1 MTATAVRRM
10 KGASVVRRTPTAVAY
25 SGGFVV
31 FAAVV
36 IGALTVGPARLPVR
50 AVLATFVDALP
61 GLKMK
66 TALQGS
72 DRNILFLLRLPRI
85 ALGALVGAALSAAG
99 ASYQGVFRNPLADPY
114 LLGAAAG
121 AGVGATL
128 VFTYSSVFTNWPVNP
143 LPIAAFCGALGAV
156 ALAALM
162 AKAVGSQ
169 TGAMESS
176 SAVLL
181 LAGVAVASF
190 LTAVQTFIQQRR
202 SDTLRLVY
210 NWILGGLTTTGW
222 SEVLLIIPYLAIS
235 ASVMLLLA
243 RRVDVMA
250 LGDDEAKTLGVSPQR
265 VRMIIV
271 IAATLATAAAVAVS
285 GLISFVGLIV
295 PHAVRSVVGH
305 AQGAVLVMSMILG
318 GAFVVVADTIARTID
333 SPAELPLGVITAFIG
348 APTFA
353 FLLVRQHRR
362 GH

>member
-1 MTATAVRRM
+1 MI
-10 KGASVVRRTPTAVAY
+10 
-25 SGGFVV
+25 V
-31 FAAVV
+31 FAVV
-36 IGALTVGPARLPVR
+36 IVGALTVGPARLPVR
-50 AVLATFVDALP
+50 SVIATFVDALP
-61 GLKMK
+61 GIRMRS
-66 TALQGS
+66 ALHGS

-128 VFTYSSVFTNWPVNP
+128 VFAYPSAFSHWPVNP
-143 LPIAAFCGALGAV
+143 LPIAAFVGALGAV
-156 ALAALM
+156 GMAALM

-169 TGAMESS
+169 PGAVDSS

-190 LTAVQTFIQQRR
+190 LTAIQTFIQQRR

-222 SEVLLIIPYLAIS
+222 SEVLLIIPYLVIS
-235 ASVMLLLA
+235 AFVMLILA
-243 RRVDVMA
+243 RHIDVMA
-250 LGDDEAKTLGVSPQR
+250 LGDDEATTLGVSPHR
-265 VRMIIV
+265 IRLVIV
-271 IAATLATAAAVAVS
+271 IVATLATAAAVAVS

-295 PHAVRSVVGH
+295 PHAVRAIVGH
-305 AQGAVLVMSMILG
+305 AQGAVLVMSMIVG
-318 GAFVVVADTIARTID
+318 GAFVVVADTAARTIV
-333 SPAELPLGVITAFIG
+333 SPAELPLGVITAFVG
-348 APTFA
+348 APAFA
-353 FLLVRQHRR
+353 FLLLRQHRR